1 MLPFVK
7 GSFRAAVTTKASL
20 FEIWVADL
28 DSYPISLDSVI
39 RGTID
44 WQPQT

>member
-1 MLPFVK
+1 MYIGCTREL
-7 GSFRAAVTTKASL
+7 GDSL
-20 FEIWVADL
+20 LAADL